1 MILRDFFTEAATSN
15 AVTFFRG
22 EPILSQERLNQLK
35 SSIGKPYP
43 IQRKEGSA
51 ANIGTYM
58 SPDGNKATSFVQQA
72 LAGQGKGGAV
82 TQIQVDPNSFS
93 KGDGGIDEAV
103 IITNIAGLVSDQ
115 TPNKNDPLRIQDRKQ
130 VMLKYLGPGVRKYLN
145 DPLLSDPKMVQRW
158 YNPEFAEKNWNT
170 IKSGKQAVTKPG
182 ESEIQERM
190 MSVLG
195 PLAEKIRRDP
205 EVISYFIA
213 HNPGNWIEYN
223 FRMNSDGSGT
233 KVVDVK
239 YYPPAKP
246 GVAEAANP
254 AQRAAI
260 AMAKRESGKYNKAGK
275 RIKESA
281 NPADTLYFFDVARG
295 GRSFDKLD
303 LKIMGLK
310 QSQKGRWYYQPG
322 RDSTDLITNAT
333 IKHLEKTLNV
343 PARAWKRPMEE
354 QQLDELKCWS
364 GYTRVPGVPAG
375 APGSC
380 RKKTN
385 EAEQCPECGG
395 PMFNELML
403 NEKQD
408 ACYYKVKSRYKVW
421 PSAYA
426 SGALVQCRKKGAA
439 NWGNKS
445 KK

>member
-43 IQRKEGSA
+43 ILRKEGST

-58 SPDGNKATSFVQQA
+58 SPDGKKATSFVQQA
-72 LAGQGKGGAV
+72 LAGQGTGGTV

-115 TPNKNDPLRIQDRKQ
+115 TPNENDPLRIQDRKQ
-130 VMLKYLGPGVRKYLN
+130 AMLKYLGPGVQKYLN
-145 DPLLSDPKMVQRW
+145 DPLLTDPKMVQRW
-158 YNPEFAEKNWNT
+158 YNPEFAQKNWNT

-190 MSVLG
+190 ISVLG

-205 EVISYFIA
+205 KVISYFIG

-254 AQRAAI
+254 A
-260 AMAKRESGKYNKAGK
+260 
-275 RIKESA
+275 
-281 NPADTLYFFDVARG
+281 DTLYFFDVERG

-310 QSQKGRWYYQPG
+310 QIQKGNWYYQPG
-322 RDSTDLITNAT
+322 RDSTDLLTNAT

-343 PARAWKRPMEE
+343 PARAWKRPVEE
-354 QQLDELKCWS
+354 DQLDELKCWT
-364 GYTRVPGVPAG
+364 GYSRVPGVPAG

-395 PMFNELML
+395 PMFSELML

>member
-130 VMLKYLGPGVRKYLN
+130 AMLKYLGPGVRKYLN

-246 GVAEAANP
+246 GVAE
-254 AQRAAI
+254 
-260 AMAKRESGKYNKAGK
+260 SVT
-275 RIKESA
+275 
-281 NPADTLYFFDVARG
+281 NPADTLYFFDVERG

-310 QSQKGRWYYQPG
+310 QSQKGKWYYQPG

-343 PARAWKRPMEE
+343 PARAWKRPVEE
-354 QQLDELKCWS
+354 QQLDELKCWT

-385 EAEQCPECGG
+385 EAEQCPNCGG
-395 PMFNELML
+395 PMFSELMI

-426 SGALVQCRKKGAA
+426 SGALVQCRKKGSA

>member
-1 MILRDFFTEAATSN
+1 
-15 AVTFFRG
+15 
-22 EPILSQERLNQLK
+22 
-35 SSIGKPYP
+35 
-43 IQRKEGSA
+43 
-51 ANIGTYM
+51 
-58 SPDGNKATSFVQQA
+58 
-72 LAGQGKGGAV
+72 
-82 TQIQVDPNSFS
+82 
-93 KGDGGIDEAV
+93 
-103 IITNIAGLVSDQ
+103 
-115 TPNKNDPLRIQDRKQ
+115 
-130 VMLKYLGPGVRKYLN
+130 
-145 DPLLSDPKMVQRW
+145 MVQRW

-246 GVAEAANP
+246 GVAE
-254 AQRAAI
+254 
-260 AMAKRESGKYNKAGK
+260 
-275 RIKESA
+275 SA
-281 NPADTLYFFDVARG
+281 NPADTLYFFDVERG

-310 QSQKGRWYYQPG
+310 QSQKGKWYYQPG

-343 PARAWKRPMEE
+343 PARAWKRPVEE
-354 QQLDELKCWS
+354 QQLAELKCWS

-395 PMFNELML
+395 PMFSELMI

-445 KK
+445 K